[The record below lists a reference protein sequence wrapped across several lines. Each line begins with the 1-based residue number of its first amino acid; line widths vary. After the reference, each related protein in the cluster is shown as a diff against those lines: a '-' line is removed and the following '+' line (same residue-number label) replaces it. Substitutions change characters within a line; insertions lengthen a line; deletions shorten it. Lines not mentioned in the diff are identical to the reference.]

1 MFPHSLWKRRLEES
15 MDSRSFRGYGLRFEI
30 FAQMVI
36 AICAVLLLFPG
47 GLRAQ
52 EYRARL
58 TVTVQDSSGAV
69 VPGAPLELQRGS
81 TKSVTTAKTDATGS
95 YTFQLLEPDTYNVKA
110 SAPTLNH
117 SEVTGIVLQAYAS
130 GSITV
135 VLKPASATAEVTVT
149 AEGALLETE
158 NASQTWNIETQQVQ
172 DLPVLNGN
180 PVTLGADLPGVYM
193 RPLGIYTDP
202 WTVTSQYLINGGL
215 MYLNDFQIDGSP
227 NDSELGNNSY
237 AYTPPDLSV
246 KQFSVSAN
254 NYDAQYGHTSG
265 GVINLTTMSG
275 GDQYHG
281 IGWGSF
287 RRTGWNAN
295 TYQNKYQNAIHDTN
309 ANGTPFNTQTQLGFQ
324 VGGPITI
331 PHLIPTS
338 QRYKPYFFFAYDHY
352 TELLPRGLLLSYPTA
367 KMRTGDFSELLSYG
381 VSINDPE
388 TGHVGGNGDWVR
400 DPFPGNIIPT
410 NRLNAVALNIA
421 KVFPSVGNT
430 PAGQR
435 PGTADLNLPNN
446 FFNWLDQ
453 NFLGRFD
460 FDVADKYKFY
470 LRPYYSKW
478 TEVSNA
484 GGIVGP
490 GEAGGH
496 FSRVPKGFLVDFID
510 TINSSTVLN
519 VRYGYT
525 HFGIPWT
532 SPSNQGVDLGAL
544 GYPSVFVNSL
554 QTPKFYGD
562 YNFQNYNQIGW
573 FANDENTGNY
583 SIEGD
588 VTKTLGR
595 HEVRLG
601 WDVRLTHFS
610 FVNPGS
616 FAFNSNSDFTDSDFN
631 NNASEATSGDSFA
644 TFLLGT
650 PSNGS
655 AYINA
660 PFFISSWYLAPWIQ
674 DDWRVNNKLTVNL
687 GFRYDV
693 LTAPVEKN
701 NALVTGFDPNVPN
714 AVQAQIPSSAY
725 SLLPQASNIT
735 GGLLFANV
743 NGNPRSPF
751 PTVYHN
757 IQPRIGF
764 AWQALN
770 RLVIRGGYGL
780 FYTNFQDN
788 AFIQQLGF
796 SAVSPL
802 VTSNDGGR
810 TSIPNVLSNPYPSG
824 LVQPTGS
831 SLGTLTGIGQGLTV
845 YNRNYKIPSANEF
858 SFGLQYRVLNNA
870 VIDAAYVGNREIG
883 FDGATGGQNLPAGYP
898 DAASDGN
905 QPLWNFIRQCDEIY
919 GQGNI
924 NACQAQQPNPFQGVP
939 AFAGTSYYSS
949 PTVDA
954 YDLNRPHPEFG
965 NVELLGLNN
974 AKSWYNGLQVAYTQ
988 HMTHGISFG
997 VNYVWSKQIEQFGW
1011 MNQALNM
1018 PQRSPYYLGLA
1029 HVFKTFGVYQLPI
1042 GRGKLVN
1049 TPNKAVDMIVGGLE
1063 FSPDFTVQSGEPA
1076 TLPPNAIPLPHNKFI
1091 SKPDWSKEQVRGWG
1105 GCVLDY
1111 VPGGSPAIPGGPTGQ
1126 TAQQCGTDPTNY
1138 DWLTVSTLPFE
1149 RAQPFTSSAIRM
1161 KPTIAS
1167 DAAIQKTFDIW
1178 ENVRATVRLQATNV
1192 LNRFNILTGRF
1203 DVNPNDPPNLFG
1215 TIIKGQTPSADAP
1228 PRNVNVQFRVNF

>member
-1 MFPHSLWKRRLEES
+1 
-15 MDSRSFRGYGLRFEI
+15 
-30 FAQMVI
+30 MVI
-36 AICAVLLLFPG
+36 AICAVLLFPG

-81 TKSVTTAKTDATGS
+81 TKNVTTAKTDATGS
-95 YTFQLLEPDTYNVKA
+95 YTFQLLEPDTYSVKA
-110 SAPTLNH
+110 SAPTLSP

-130 GSITV
+130 TSIAV
-135 VLKPASATAEVTVT
+135 VLKPASATSEVTVT
-149 AEGALLETE
+149 AEGALLNTE
-158 NASQTWNIETQQVQ
+158 GASQTWNIEAEQVQ
-172 DLPVLNGN
+172 ELPVMNGN
-180 PVTLGADLPGVYM
+180 PVMLGADLPGVFM

-215 MYLNDFQIDGSP
+215 MYLNEFQIDGSP
-227 NDSELGNNSY
+227 NDSELGGNSY
-237 AYTPPDLSV
+237 AYTPPALSV
-246 KQFSVSAN
+246 KEFTVSSN

-265 GVINLTTMSG
+265 GVVNQTIMSG
-275 GDQYHG
+275 GSQFHG

-295 TYQNKYQNAIHDTN
+295 TYQNKYQNAINDTN
-309 ANGTPFNTQTQLGFQ
+309 ANATPFNTQTQLGFQ
-324 VGGPITI
+324 VGGPIKI
-331 PHLIPTS
+331 PHVIPTS
-338 QRYKPYFFFAYDHY
+338 QRYKSYFFFAYDHY
-352 TELLPRGLLLSYPTA
+352 TEELPRGLLLSYPTA
-367 KMRTGDFSELLSYG
+367 NMRTGDFSELLPFG
-381 VSINDPE
+381 VTINDPA
-388 TGHVGGNGDWVR
+388 TGHVGANGDWVR
-400 DPFPGNIIPT
+400 DPFPGNIIPPG
-410 NRLNAVALNIA
+410 RLNPVAMNVA
-421 KVFPSVGNT
+421 KVFPTVGNT

-435 PGTADLNLPNN
+435 PGTANLNLPNN
-446 FFNWLDQ
+446 FFNWHDH
-453 NFLGRFD
+453 NYLGRFD
-460 FDVADKYKFY
+460 LDIGDKYKLY
-470 LRPYYSKW
+470 LRPYLSGW

-484 GGIVGP
+484 GGIIGP

-496 FSRVPKGFLVDFID
+496 FSRQPKGFLADFVD
-510 TINSSTVLN
+510 TINPSTVLN

-532 SPSNQGVDLGAL
+532 SPTNQGVDLTSL
-544 GYPSVFVNSL
+544 GYPASFANGL
-554 QTPKFYGD
+554 QTPKFFGD
-562 YNFQNYNQIGW
+562 YNFQNYNPIGW
-573 FANDENTGNY
+573 FANDENTGLY

-588 VTKTLGR
+588 VTKTMGR

-616 FAFNSNSDFTDSDFN
+616 FSFTSNSDFTDSDFN
-631 NNASEATSGDSFA
+631 TTGSGAEATSGDSFA

-650 PSNGS
+650 PSTGD
-655 AYINA
+655 AYINS
-660 PFFISSWYLAPWIQ
+660 PFFMISWYLAPWIQ
-674 DDWRVNNKLTVNL
+674 DDWKVRKNLTINL

-693 LTAPVEKN
+693 TTAPVEKN
-701 NALVTGFDPNVPN
+701 NALVIGFDPNVPN
-714 AVQAQIPSSAY
+714 AVQAQIPASAY
-725 SLLPQASNIT
+725 SLLPQTSNLT
-735 GGLLFANV
+735 GGLEFADV

-751 PTVYHN
+751 PTVFHN
-757 IQPRIGF
+757 IQPRVGF

-770 RLVIRGGYGL
+770 RLVVKGGYGL

-796 SAVSPL
+796 SATSPL

-810 TSIPNVLSNPYPSG
+810 TPISNVLSNPYPSG

-831 SLGTLTGIGQGLTV
+831 SLGTLTGVGQGLTE
-845 YNRNYKIPSANEF
+845 YNPHYKIPSANQF
-858 SFGLQYRVLNNA
+858 SFGFQYRVLSNGI
-870 VIDAAYVGNREIG
+870 VDAAYVGNRMLG
-883 FDGATGGQNLPAGYP
+883 FDGATGGQNLPGGYQ

-905 QPLWNFIRQCDEIY
+905 QPLWSFIQQCDEIY

-924 NACQAQQPNPFQGVP
+924 NACQAQKPNPFQGVP
-939 AFAGTSYYSS
+939 AFAGTSDYSS

-997 VNYVWSKQIEQFGW
+997 VNTVWSKQIEQYGW

-1049 TPNKAVDMIVGGLE
+1049 TPNRAVDMIVGGWE
-1063 FSPDFTVQSGEPA
+1063 FSPDFTVQSGAPA
-1076 TLPPNAIPLPHNKFI
+1076 SLPGNAIPLPHNKFI
-1091 SKPDWSKEQVRGWG
+1091 SHPNWGPEQVRAWG

-1111 VPGGSPAIPGGPTGQ
+1111 VPGGSPVIPGGATGV
-1126 TAQQCGTDPTNY
+1126 TATQCGTDPANY
-1138 DWLTVSTLPFE
+1138 DWLEVSTLPFE
-1149 RAQPFTSSAIRM
+1149 STNPFYSSAIRM

-1167 DAAIQKTFDIW
+1167 DAAIQKSFVIW
-1178 ENVRATVRLQATNV
+1178 ENLKATIRLQATNV
-1192 LNRFNILTGRF
+1192 LNHFNIETAVF
-1203 DVNPNDPPNLFG
+1203 DINPNDPPNLFG
-1215 TIIKGQTPSADAP
+1215 TVIKGQTPSADCP